1 MRKMCYLPVL
11 SRVRGDALW
20 FAPAAPGTVLVANH
34 FGILEPAVGR
44 RDLVRAQKLDLILL
58 PLVGFDPRGNRL
70 GMGAGFYDR
79 TLAILRH
86 RKHWRKP
93 HLIGLAHELQRVDQL
108 ASDLWDIP
116 LQAIVTYEQ
125 VYAMPKETNA

>member
-1 MRKMCYLPVL
+1 
-11 SRVRGDALW
+11 

-34 FGILEPAVGR
+34 FGILEPAAGR

-70 GMGAGFYDR
+70 GVGAGFYDR

-93 HLIGLAHELQRVDQL
+93 HLIGLAHDLQRIDQL
-108 ASDLWDIP
+108 DSDPWDIA
-116 LQAIVTYEQ
+116 LQAIVTDEQ

>member
-1 MRKMCYLPVL
+1 MCYLPVL

-58 PLVGFDPRGNRL
+58 PLVV
-70 GMGAGFYDR
+70 
-79 TLAILRH
+79 
-86 RKHWRKP
+86 
-93 HLIGLAHELQRVDQL
+93 IGLVWALDFTTARL
-108 ASDLWDIP
+108 RSC
-116 LQAIVTYEQ
+116 AIANTGE
-125 VYAMPKETNA
+125 NHI